1 MGAHPEIKACDKI
14 GKEKGDEY
22 MVRFRWS
29 LETALGLFLFLVLV
43 LLLPSCM
50 PRMTVKEAP
59 HYKLYENITLVASTT
74 NFGNWIKA
82 DIHVP
87 KEAIVAVMAKGE
99 VWDIYNPGKWHWQPH
114 QCLRFKVGE
123 DGREINIDGGI
134 DYLKYPSNLNV
145 IPGGN
150 GGFLYFGMGTWWER
164 KNPQYKNGKFIARVI
179 VWEKGRQDQIESD
192 LLELIRSHPEDQQFR
207 DLVAYMAAC
216 FHQIGEYE
224 RLQNLHK
231 MIRKNP
237 EIDWARV
244 YPQFFSVL
252 TDFEM
257 RLGRNLKAKEYA
269 EEALKG
275 ARRFGNR
282 YMESSRLRKLAEIAS
297 NLKQY
302 EEANLLLEQSL
313 KIAKRL
319 NSPHYV
325 GLCFYGMG
333 TNLLNMNKPAEA
345 VKLLEDALEYFDRGG
360 DIFLMKRW
368 GYLQLGRAYMRI
380 NKDVDAKKCF
390 ESSIR
395 IAAKASDPEPQW
407 RAHGSLG
414 RIAEKEIQNQKA
426 FEQYAEAI
434 KIIESQRTKLTD
446 PGLKALFMKDK
457 LGIYESIIQLLYK
470 MRQPPEALHYLE
482 RARARVMLDMLAEKN
497 LSSKKKEENEL
508 LIEERALRK
517 RIEEISSEAEKVSLE
532 RSQESEEEATEPR
545 GPEVRVSELERL
557 RSQYRAILQRIEKL
571 NSELASLVSINP
583 LKASE
588 IQALLDANTA
598 LLEYFVGSQDRFI
611 FVVTKEKILA
621 LRLNVDSN
629 RLFQTIKDFR
639 ARAVEGIT
647 LDRLLMKTYE
657 RPVSELYEIL
667 IQPIEGEI
675 SGKKHL
681 VIVPHGMLHYLPFQ
695 TLLSK
700 SGKYLIE
707 SFTVS
712 YLPSASVLKYA
723 RANNKG
729 NRADLFA
736 AGNPAT
742 GLAPLPAAE
751 EEVHELSTLFEKRLV
766 LTGREAT
773 KTSVKGQSPRYDLLH
788 LSTHGEMIES
798 DPLRSNLR
806 FTPSGGDDGKLTVN
820 EIFDMEIKANLVT
833 LSACETA
840 LAKGEEG
847 DFPQG
852 DDLVGL
858 SRAFIHAGAPS
869 VVASLWKVS
878 DDSTVKLMGSFYRN
892 LRSMSKAEALQKAQI
907 DLMKSSIR
915 FHVERGSGGITR
927 STDYQ
932 PDMAI
937 DCSHPFFWAP
947 FILVGDWR

>member
-1 MGAHPEIKACDKI
+1 VGARPENKACDKI

-22 MVRFRWS
+22 TVRLRRS
-29 LETALGLFLFLVLV
+29 LEIPIVLFLFLV

-59 HYKLYENITLVASTT
+59 HYKLYENITLPASTT

-87 KEAIVAVMAKGE
+87 KEAIVAVMAKEE
-99 VWDIYNPGKWHWQPH
+99 VWDIRNPGRWHWQPH

-123 DGREINIDGGI
+123 NGREIHIDGGI
-134 DYLKYPSNLNV
+134 DYLKNPFNLNV
-145 IPGGN
+145 IPSGN
-150 GGFLYFGMGTWWER
+150 GGLLYFGMGTWWKV

-179 VWEKGRQDQIESD
+179 VWEKGRQNQIEND

-207 DLVAYMAAC
+207 DLVAFMAIC
-216 FHQIGEYE
+216 FFQMAEYE
-224 RLQNLHK
+224 KLQNLYK
-231 MIRKNP
+231 MIRENP

-257 RLGRNLKAKEYA
+257 RFGRNLKAKEYA

-282 YMESSRLRKLAEIAS
+282 YMESNLLRKLADIAS

-313 KIAKRL
+313 QIAKGL
-319 NSPHYV
+319 NSAYFV
-325 GLCFYGMG
+325 GLCFLTMG
-333 TNLLNMNKPAEA
+333 NNLLKMNKPAEA
-345 VKLLEDALEYFDRGG
+345 VKPLEDALEYFDRGG
-360 DIFLMKRW
+360 DFHLMNRW
-368 GYLQLGRAYMRI
+368 CYFRLGHAYRRT
-380 NKDVDAKKCF
+380 NKNSDAKKCF
-390 ESSIR
+390 KSAIR
-395 IAAKASDPEPQW
+395 IAAKASDPELQW
-407 RAHGSLG
+407 RAHLWLG
-414 RIAEKEIQNQKA
+414 KMAEKEGENQKA

-434 KIIESQRTKLTD
+434 KIIESLRTKLTD

-470 MRQPPEALHYLE
+470 MRQPSEAFHYLE

-497 LSSKKKEENEL
+497 FSSKKKEENEL

-532 RSQESEEEATEPR
+532 RPQEPEEEAMEPR
-545 GPEVRVSELERL
+545 GPEVRISELERL

-571 NSELASLVSINP
+571 NSELASLVSMNP
-583 LKASE
+583 LKANE
-588 IQALLDANTA
+588 IQALLDADTA
-598 LLEYFVGSQDRFI
+598 LLEYFVGFEDRFI

-621 LRLNVDSN
+621 VRLNVDSN

-647 LDRLLMKTYE
+647 LDRLFTKTYE
-657 RPVSELYEIL
+657 KPISELYEIL
-667 IQPIEGEI
+667 IKPIEGEI

-707 SFTVS
+707 SFTIS

-723 RANNKG
+723 RVNNKG
-729 NRADLFA
+729 NRTELFA
-736 AGNPAT
+736 VGNPAT

-751 EEVHELSTLFEKRLV
+751 EEVHELSTLFKKRLV

-773 KTSVKGQSPRYDLLH
+773 KTSVKRQSPKYDLLH

-806 FTPSGGDDGKLTVN
+806 FTPSAGDDGRLTVN

-840 LAKGEEG
+840 LVKGEEG
-847 DFPQG
+847 DFPRG

-878 DDSTVKLMGSFYRN
+878 DDSTVELMGSFYRN
-892 LRSMSKAEALQKAQI
+892 LRSMTKAEALQKAQI

-915 FHVERGSGGITR
+915 FHVERGSGVITR

-932 PDMAI
+932 IDMAI

>member
-1 MGAHPEIKACDKI
+1 
-14 GKEKGDEY
+14 

-29 LETALGLFLFLVLV
+29 LEIAIVLFLFLV

-50 PRMTVKEAP
+50 PRMTVKGAA

-82 DIHVP
+82 DIQVP

-99 VWDIYNPGKWHWQPH
+99 VWDIGNPGKWHWQPH

-123 DGREINIDGGI
+123 DGRQINIDGGI
-134 DYLKYPSNLNV
+134 DYLKYPFNLNV
-145 IPGGN
+145 IPSGN
-150 GGFLYFGMGTWWER
+150 GGLLYFGMATWWKV

-179 VWEKGRQDQIESD
+179 VWEKGRQDQIEND
-192 LLELIRSHPEDQQFR
+192 LLELIRSHPEDHQFR
-207 DLVAYMAAC
+207 DLVTFMAIC
-216 FHQIGEYE
+216 FFQMAEYE

-231 MIRKNP
+231 MIRENP

-257 RLGRNLKAKEYA
+257 RFGRNLKAKEYA

-275 ARRFGNR
+275 AIRFGNR
-282 YMESSRLRKLAEIAS
+282 YMESNLLRKLADIAS

-313 KIAKRL
+313 QIAKGL
-319 NSPHYV
+319 NSAYFV
-325 GLCFYGMG
+325 GLCFYSMG
-333 TNLLNMNKPAEA
+333 NNLLKMNKPAEA
-345 VKLLEDALEYFDRGG
+345 VKPLEDALEYFDRGG
-360 DIFLMKRW
+360 DFHLMNRW
-368 GYLQLGRAYMRI
+368 CYFRLGHAYRRT
-380 NKDVDAKKCF
+380 NKNSDAKKCF
-390 ESSIR
+390 ESAIR
-395 IAAKASDPEPQW
+395 IAAKASDPELQW
-407 RAHGSLG
+407 RAHLWLG
-414 RIAEKEIQNQKA
+414 KMAEKEGENQKA

-434 KIIESQRTKLTD
+434 KIIESLRTKLTD

-470 MRQPPEALHYLE
+470 MRQPSEAFHYLE

-497 LSSKKKEENEL
+497 FSSKKKEENEL
-508 LIEERALRK
+508 LIEERTLRK
-517 RIEEISSEAEKVSLE
+517 RIEEISSETEKVSLE
-532 RSQESEEEATEPR
+532 GSQESEEEAAEPR
-545 GPEVRVSELERL
+545 GPEVRISELKRL
-557 RSQYRAILQRIEKL
+557 QSQHRAILERIEKL
-571 NSELASLVSINP
+571 NSELASLVSMNP

-588 IQALLDANTA
+588 IQALLDADTA
-598 LLEYFVGSQDRFI
+598 LLEYFVGFEDRFI
-611 FVVTKEKILA
+611 FVVTKEKILVV
-621 LRLNVDSN
+621 RLKVDSEK
-629 RLFQTIKDFR
+629 LFQKIKEFR
-639 ARAVEGIT
+639 DRVVEGIT
-647 LDRLLMKTYE
+647 LDRLFTKTYE
-657 RPVSELYEIL
+657 RPISELYEIL

-675 SGKKHL
+675 YGKRHL

-695 TLLSK
+695 ALLSK

-707 SFTVS
+707 SFTIS

-723 RANNKG
+723 RVNNKG
-729 NRADLFA
+729 NRTELFA

-751 EEVHELSTLFEKRLV
+751 EEVRELSTLFKKKLV

-773 KTSVKGQSPRYDLLH
+773 KTSVKRQSPKYDLLH

-806 FTPSGGDDGKLTVN
+806 FTPSAGDDGRLTVN

-840 LAKGEEG
+840 LVKGEEG
-847 DFPQG
+847 DFPRG

-878 DDSTVKLMGSFYRN
+878 DDSTVELMGSFYRN
-892 LRSMSKAEALQKAQI
+892 LRSMTKAEALQKAQI

-927 STDYQ
+927 SADYQ
-932 PDMAI
+932 IDMAI

>member
-1 MGAHPEIKACDKI
+1 
-14 GKEKGDEY
+14 
-22 MVRFRWS
+22 
-29 LETALGLFLFLVLV
+29 
-43 LLLPSCM
+43 M

-59 HYKLYENITLVASTT
+59 HYKLYENIALVASTT
-74 NFGNWIKA
+74 NFGTWMKA
-82 DIHVP
+82 DIHIP
-87 KEAIVAVMAKGE
+87 KEAIVAVMARGE
-99 VWDIYNPGKWHWQPH
+99 VWDIGNPGRWHWQPH

-123 DGREINIDGGI
+123 DGRQINIDGGI
-134 DYLKYPSNLNV
+134 DYLKYPFNLNV
-145 IPGGN
+145 IPSGN
-150 GGFLYFGMGTWWER
+150 GGLLYFGMATWWKV

-179 VWEKGRQDQIESD
+179 VWEKGRQDQIEND
-192 LLELIRSHPEDQQFR
+192 LLELIRSHPEDHQFR
-207 DLVAYMAAC
+207 DLVTFMAIC
-216 FHQIGEYE
+216 FFQMAEYE

-231 MIRKNP
+231 MIRENP

-257 RLGRNLKAKEYA
+257 RFGRNLKAKEYA

-275 ARRFGNR
+275 AIRFGNR
-282 YMESSRLRKLAEIAS
+282 YMESNLLRKLADIAS

-313 KIAKRL
+313 QIAKGL
-319 NSPHYV
+319 NSAYFV
-325 GLCFYGMG
+325 GLCFYSMG
-333 TNLLNMNKPAEA
+333 NNLLKMNKPAEA
-345 VKLLEDALEYFDRGG
+345 VKPLEDALEYFDRGG
-360 DIFLMKRW
+360 DFHLMNRW
-368 GYLQLGRAYMRI
+368 CYFRLGHAYRRT
-380 NKDVDAKKCF
+380 NKNSDAKKCF
-390 ESSIR
+390 ESAIR
-395 IAAKASDPEPQW
+395 IAAKASDPELQW
-407 RAHGSLG
+407 RAHLWLG
-414 RIAEKEIQNQKA
+414 KMAEKEGENQKA

-434 KIIESQRTKLTD
+434 KIIESLRTKLTD

-470 MRQPPEALHYLE
+470 MRQPSEAFHYLE

-497 LSSKKKEENEL
+497 FSSKKKEENEL
-508 LIEERALRK
+508 LIEERTLRK
-517 RIEEISSEAEKVSLE
+517 RIEEISSETEKVSLE
-532 RSQESEEEATEPR
+532 GSQESEEEAAEPR
-545 GPEVRVSELERL
+545 GPEVRISELKRL
-557 RSQYRAILQRIEKL
+557 QSQHRAILERIEKL
-571 NSELASLVSINP
+571 NSELASLVSMNP

-588 IQALLDANTA
+588 IQALLDADTA
-598 LLEYFVGSQDRFI
+598 LLEYFVGFEDRFI
-611 FVVTKEKILA
+611 FVVTKEKILVV
-621 LRLNVDSN
+621 RLKVDSEK
-629 RLFQTIKDFR
+629 LFQKIKEFR
-639 ARAVEGIT
+639 DRVVEGIT
-647 LDRLLMKTYE
+647 LDRLFTKTYE
-657 RPVSELYEIL
+657 RPISELYEIL

-675 SGKKHL
+675 YGKRHL

-695 TLLSK
+695 ALLSK

-707 SFTVS
+707 SFTIS

-723 RANNKG
+723 RVNNKG
-729 NRADLFA
+729 NRTELFA

-751 EEVHELSTLFEKRLV
+751 EEVRELSTLFKKKLV

-773 KTSVKGQSPRYDLLH
+773 KTSVKRQSPKYDLLH

-806 FTPSGGDDGKLTVN
+806 FTPSAGDDGRLTVN

-840 LAKGEEG
+840 LVKGEEG
-847 DFPQG
+847 DFPRG

-878 DDSTVKLMGSFYRN
+878 DDSTVELMGSFYRN
-892 LRSMSKAEALQKAQI
+892 LRSMTKAEALQKAQI

-927 STDYQ
+927 SADYQ
-932 PDMAI
+932 IDMAI

>member
-1 MGAHPEIKACDKI
+1 MK
-14 GKEKGDEY
+14 Y
-22 MVRFRWS
+22 MTRFHRS
-29 LETALGLFLFLVLV
+29 LGIALILFLFLVFII
-43 LLLPSCM
+43 PGCI
-50 PRMTVKEAP
+50 PRMTVKEAA
-59 HYKLYENITLVASTT
+59 HYKFYENITLPASTT
-74 NFGNWIKA
+74 NFGNWIKK
-82 DIHVP
+82 DIQIP
-87 KEAIVAVMAKGE
+87 KEAIVAVMAEGE
-99 VWDIYNPGKWHWQPH
+99 VWDIRNPGKWHWQPH

-123 DGREINIDGGI
+123 NARQIHIDGGI

-145 IPGGN
+145 TQSGN
-150 GGFLYFGMGTWWER
+150 GGPLYFGMGTWWKV
-164 KNPQYKNGKFIARVI
+164 KNPKDKNGKLIAKVI
-179 VWEKGRQDQIESD
+179 VWEKGCQDQIEKD

-207 DLVAYMAAC
+207 DLVAFMASCLYQMA
-216 FHQIGEYE
+216 EYE
-224 RLQNLHK
+224 KLQNLYK
-231 MIRKNP
+231 MIRDNP

-244 YPQFFSVL
+244 YPQFFGVL

-257 RLGRNLKAKEYA
+257 RFGRNLKAKDYA

-282 YMESSRLRKLAEIAS
+282 YAESNRLRQLAQIAS

-313 KIAKRL
+313 QIAKEL
-319 NSPHYV
+319 KSPYFV
-325 GLCFYGMG
+325 GLCFLTMG
-333 TNLLNMNKPAEA
+333 NNLLNMNKPAEA
-345 VKLLEDALEYFDRGG
+345 VKPLEDALEYFDRVGG
-360 DIFLMKRW
+360 DIHLMKRW
-368 GYLQLGRAYMRI
+368 CYLRLGNAYRRI
-380 NKDVDAKKCF
+380 HKNSDAKKCF
-390 ESSIR
+390 VFAIR
-395 IAAKASDPEPQW
+395 IAKKASDPEPQW
-407 RAHGSLG
+407 RARSWLG
-414 RIAEKEIQNQKA
+414 WMAEREGENQKA

-470 MRQPPEALHYLE
+470 MRQPSEAFHYLE

-497 LSSKKKEENEL
+497 FSSKKKEENEL

-517 RIEEISSEAEKVSLE
+517 LIEEISSETEQVSLE

-545 GPEVRVSELERL
+545 GPEARNSELERL
-557 RSQYRAILQRIEKL
+557 QSQYRAILERIEKL
-571 NSELASLVSINP
+571 NAELASLVSINP

-588 IQALLDANTA
+588 IQALLEADTA
-598 LLEYFVGSQDRFI
+598 LLEYFVGFQDRFV
-611 FVVTKEKILA
+611 FVVTQEKILA
-621 LRLNVDSN
+621 VRLNVDSK
-629 RLFQTIKDFR
+629 RLFQRIRDFR

-647 LDRLLMKTYE
+647 LDRLFTKTYE
-657 RPVSELYEIL
+657 QPISELYEIL
-667 IQPIEGEI
+667 IQPIEEEI

-695 TLLSK
+695 ALLSK
-700 SGKYLIE
+700 RGKYLIE

-723 RANNKG
+723 RVKNKG
-729 NRADLFA
+729 NRIELFA
-736 AGNPAT
+736 AANPTT

-751 EEVHELSTLFEKRLV
+751 EEVRELSTLFKKVLV
-766 LTGREAT
+766 LTGKEAT

-788 LSTHGEMIES
+788 FSTHGEMIEP

-806 FTPSGGDDGKLTVN
+806 FAPSAGDDGKLTVN

-840 LAKGEEG
+840 LVKGEEG
-847 DFPQG
+847 DFPKG

-878 DDSTVKLMGSFYRN
+878 DDSTVALMRAFYRN
-892 LRSMSKAEALQKAQI
+892 LRSMTKAEALQKAQI

-915 FHVERGSGGITR
+915 FHVEMGSDGTTR
-927 STDYQ
+927 SADYQ

>member
-1 MGAHPEIKACDKI
+1 
-14 GKEKGDEY
+14 

-29 LETALGLFLFLVLV
+29 LDIALVLFLFLV

-59 HYKLYENITLVASTT
+59 HYKLYENIALVASTT
-74 NFGNWIKA
+74 NFGTWMKA
-82 DIHVP
+82 DIHIP
-87 KEAIVAVMAKGE
+87 KEAIVAVMARGE
-99 VWDIYNPGKWHWQPH
+99 VWDIGNPGRWHWQPH

-123 DGREINIDGGI
+123 DGRQINIDGGI
-134 DYLKYPSNLNV
+134 DYLKYPFNLNV
-145 IPGGN
+145 IPSGN
-150 GGFLYFGMGTWWER
+150 GGLLYFGMATWWKV

-179 VWEKGRQDQIESD
+179 VWEKGRQDQIEND
-192 LLELIRSHPEDQQFR
+192 LLELIRSHPEDHQFR
-207 DLVAYMAAC
+207 DLVTFMAIC
-216 FHQIGEYE
+216 FFQMAEYE

-231 MIRKNP
+231 MIRENP

-257 RLGRNLKAKEYA
+257 RFGRNLKAKEYA

-275 ARRFGNR
+275 AIRFGNR
-282 YMESSRLRKLAEIAS
+282 YMESNLLRKLADIAS

-313 KIAKRL
+313 QIAKGL
-319 NSPHYV
+319 NSAYFV
-325 GLCFYGMG
+325 GLCFYSMG
-333 TNLLNMNKPAEA
+333 NNLLKMNKPAEA
-345 VKLLEDALEYFDRGG
+345 VKPLEDALEYFDRGG
-360 DIFLMKRW
+360 DFHLMNRW
-368 GYLQLGRAYMRI
+368 CYFRLGHAYRRT
-380 NKDVDAKKCF
+380 NKNSDAKKCF
-390 ESSIR
+390 ESAIR
-395 IAAKASDPEPQW
+395 IAAKASDPELQW
-407 RAHGSLG
+407 RAHLWLG
-414 RIAEKEIQNQKA
+414 KMAEKEGENQKA

-434 KIIESQRTKLTD
+434 KIIESLRTKLTD

-470 MRQPPEALHYLE
+470 MRQPSEAFHYLE

-497 LSSKKKEENEL
+497 FSSKKKEENEL
-508 LIEERALRK
+508 LIEERTLRK
-517 RIEEISSEAEKVSLE
+517 RIEEISSETEKVSLE
-532 RSQESEEEATEPR
+532 GSQESEEEAAEPR
-545 GPEVRVSELERL
+545 GPEVRISELKRL
-557 RSQYRAILQRIEKL
+557 QSQHRAILERIEKL
-571 NSELASLVSINP
+571 NSELASLVSMNP

-588 IQALLDANTA
+588 IQALLDADTA
-598 LLEYFVGSQDRFI
+598 LLEYFVGFEDRFI
-611 FVVTKEKILA
+611 FVVTKEKILVV
-621 LRLNVDSN
+621 RLKVDSEK
-629 RLFQTIKDFR
+629 LFQKIKEFR
-639 ARAVEGIT
+639 DRVVEGIT
-647 LDRLLMKTYE
+647 LDRLFTKTYE
-657 RPVSELYEIL
+657 RPISELYEIL

-675 SGKKHL
+675 YGKRHL

-695 TLLSK
+695 ALLSK

-707 SFTVS
+707 SFTIS

-723 RANNKG
+723 RVNNKG
-729 NRADLFA
+729 NRTELFA

-751 EEVHELSTLFEKRLV
+751 EEVRELSTLFKKKLV

-773 KTSVKGQSPRYDLLH
+773 KTSVKRQSPKYDLLH

-806 FTPSGGDDGKLTVN
+806 FTPSAGDDGRLTVN

-840 LAKGEEG
+840 LVKGEEG
-847 DFPQG
+847 DFPRG

-878 DDSTVKLMGSFYRN
+878 DDSTVELMGSFYRN
-892 LRSMSKAEALQKAQI
+892 LRSMTKAEALQKAQI

-927 STDYQ
+927 SADYQ
-932 PDMAI
+932 IDMAI